1 MTSFF
6 CSLHDMKKI
15 KNADKHALRLK
26 PISKIDYNEIINNLE
41 AGFGELPDETKVLIN
56 ISLLRVLL
64 GGTLIKKVEVFPDSA
79 SFYFKKPDLNFN
91 LVDFFQRIKNFKHK
105 SLLSYKYENNNE
117 SGLKIYFET
126 FKFFPSLELL
136 FSFIKTIKVFL

>member
-1 MTSFF
+1 M
-6 CSLHDMKKI
+6 DYYYQ
-15 KNADKHALRLK
+15 
-26 PISKIDYNEIINNLE
+26 ISKARSKKQIDQIINNLE

-79 SFYFKKPDLNFN
+79 SFSFKKPDLNFN

-105 SLLSYKYENNNE
+105 SLLSYKYENNKDL
-117 SGLKIYFET
+117 GLEVNLKST
-126 FKFFPSLELL
+126 NLFPSLDLL
-136 FSFIKTIKVFL
+136 FCFVKTLKSFL